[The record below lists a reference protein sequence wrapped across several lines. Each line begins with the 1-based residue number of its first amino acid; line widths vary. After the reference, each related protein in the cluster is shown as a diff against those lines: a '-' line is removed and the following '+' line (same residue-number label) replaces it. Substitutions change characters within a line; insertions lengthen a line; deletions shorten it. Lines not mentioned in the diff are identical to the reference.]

1 LRSSAGLRY
10 FREGSEFPDPTDSNG
25 RFPLDAQTVL
35 FIALA
40 VAVVALAVVLS
51 VVLLSIRRN
60 VNQLTQRVDE
70 SLRQF
75 EMTAEELRKTNAG
88 VREILSGV
96 DRAVS
101 NVTHFTEG
109 VRALRG
115 SVDVATKV
123 FDHAVSPALVK
134 VASVLVGF
142 KAATS
147 HIIERIGRKEE
158 RK

>member
-1 LRSSAGLRY
+1 M
-10 FREGSEFPDPTDSNG
+10 
-25 RFPLDAQTVL
+25 DAQSVL

-40 VAVVALAVVLS
+40 VAVVALVVVLS
-51 VVLLSIRRN
+51 VAILSIRRN
-60 VNQLTQRVDE
+60 VDRITQRLDE
-70 SLRQF
+70 SLRQL
-75 EMTAEELRKTNAG
+75 EMTAEELRKTNTA
-88 VREILSGV
+88 VREILAGV
-96 DRAVS
+96 ERGVS

-115 SVDVATKV
+115 TVDVATKV
-123 FDHAVSPALVK
+123 FDHAVSPALVN

-147 HIIERIGRKEE
+147 HILDRLVRKEE

>member
-1 LRSSAGLRY
+1 M
-10 FREGSEFPDPTDSNG
+10 E
-25 RFPLDAQTVL
+25 AQTVL

-40 VAVVALAVVLS
+40 VAAVALVVVVS
-51 VVLLSIRRN
+51 VALLSIQRN
-60 VNQLTQRVDE
+60 VEQITKRVDE

-75 EMTAEELRKTNAG
+75 EMTAEDVRKTNAA
-88 VREILSGV
+88 VREILSDVERG
-96 DRAVS
+96 VS

-115 SVDVATKV
+115 TVDVATKV
-123 FDHAVSPALVK
+123 FDHAVSPALVST
-134 VASVLVGF
+134 ASALVGL

-147 HIIERIGRKEE
+147 HIFDRFVRKEE

>member
-1 LRSSAGLRY
+1 M
-10 FREGSEFPDPTDSNG
+10 
-25 RFPLDAQTVL
+25 VL
-35 FIALA
+35 FTALTIA
-40 VAVVALAVVLS
+40 AVVL
-51 VVLLSIRRN
+51 VVVLSIALLSIRRN

-75 EMTAEELRKTNAG
+75 EMTAEDLRKTNAA
-88 VREILSGV
+88 VREILV
-96 DRAVS
+96 DVERGVS
-101 NVTHFTEG
+101 NVSHFTEG

-115 SVDVATKV
+115 TVDVATKV
-123 FDHAVSPALVK
+123 FDHAVSPALVN

-147 HIIERIGRKEE
+147 HILDRFVRKEE

>member
-1 LRSSAGLRY
+1 
-10 FREGSEFPDPTDSNG
+10 
-25 RFPLDAQTVL
+25 LDAQSVL

-40 VAVVALAVVLS
+40 VAAVLLVAVLS
-51 VVLLSIRRN
+51 VVLLSLRRN

-75 EMTAEELRKTNAG
+75 EMTAEELRKTNAA

-96 DRAVS
+96 ERGVS

-115 SVDVATKV
+115 TVDVATKV
-123 FDHAVSPALVK
+123 LDHAVSPALVN

-147 HIIERIGRKEE
+147 HILERFVRKEE

>member
-1 LRSSAGLRY
+1 
-10 FREGSEFPDPTDSNG
+10 
-25 RFPLDAQTVL
+25 LDAQTVL

-40 VAVVALAVVLS
+40 VAVVALVVVLS
-51 VVLLSIRRN
+51 VSLLSVRRN
-60 VNQLTQRVDE
+60 VDRITQRVDE

-75 EMTAEELRKTNAG
+75 EMTAEDVRKTSAA
-88 VREILSGV
+88 VREILSEVERG
-96 DRAVS
+96 VS

-115 SVDVATKV
+115 TVDVATKV
-123 FDHAVSPALVK
+123 FDHAVSPALVN
-134 VASVLVGF
+134 VSSVLVGF

-147 HIIERIGRKEE
+147 HILDRFVRKGE